1 MKYLLIYLT
10 VVGLGIGLDVF
21 RLLLIKLFKFEVE
34 EFSIFMGHKLIEVP
48 IFDTKFILKTIPYGS
63 YIKLKESFLY
73 KNRILRIIVSYL
85 PAIILFIIAF
95 IFIKYTTN
103 YVLITS
109 GILLAIIN
117 GLSVIFSIIFDSSQV
132 FYRYRNNL

>member
-34 EFSIFMGHKLIEVP
+34 EFSIFMGHNLIEVP